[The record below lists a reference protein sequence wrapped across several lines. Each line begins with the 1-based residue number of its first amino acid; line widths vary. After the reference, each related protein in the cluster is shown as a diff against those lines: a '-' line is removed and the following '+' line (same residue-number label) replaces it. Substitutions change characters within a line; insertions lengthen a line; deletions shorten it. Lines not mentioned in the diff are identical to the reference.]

1 MSDTKNNKQ
10 KKLKRLSVTCWTT
23 DPDIGDKRTL
33 ATFVDGNDVLDREPA
48 QSKAMYWLDDLL
60 EATKNFSLFDAL
72 ETIQAECNLDKNPPP
87 FPADL
92 TTMPLCI
99 VNLVLKEHGLEIEED

>member
-1 MSDTKNNKQ
+1 MSDTKDNEQ
-10 KKLKRLSVTCWTT
+10 KKLKRLSVTCWSN
-23 DPDIGDKRTL
+23 DPDIGTTRTL
-33 ATFVDGNDVLDREPA
+33 ATFVDGNNVLDMEPA

-60 EATKNFSLFDAL
+60 EATKNFGLFDAL
-72 ETIQAECNLDKNPPP
+72 KTIQAESNLDKNPPP
-87 FPADL
+87 FPDL